1 VTIIAMD
8 VPAKIASVEAE
19 LSELKALL
27 SITAD
32 KEERVAL
39 HRRIEAKEN
48 QLTECY
54 KLLPRDGEN
63 FLFSYHFNFPIYSSV
78 FLSFHTSFPQECM
91 QPSFICSF
99 ISISICSYNF

>member
-54 KLLPRDGEN
+54 KLLPRDGKN
-63 FLFSYHFNFPIYSSV
+63 FLFSHSFNFLIFSSV
-78 FLSFHTSFPQECM
+78 FLS
-91 QPSFICSF
+91 
-99 ISISICSYNF
+99 